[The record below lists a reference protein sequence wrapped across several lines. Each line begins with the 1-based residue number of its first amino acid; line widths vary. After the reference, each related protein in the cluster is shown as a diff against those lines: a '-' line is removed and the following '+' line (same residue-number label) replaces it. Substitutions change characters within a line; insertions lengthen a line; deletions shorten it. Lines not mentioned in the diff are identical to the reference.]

1 MRKTTIMNIITTL
14 HTMREDGGA
23 TLRKGEPVQ
32 YAAGYQVGL
41 RGKKTR
47 TIEIALDTVLKW
59 GGNPGLWRHHRFWY
73 IDKSVHI
80 DTLAG
85 AI

>member
-1 MRKTTIMNIITTL
+1 MKKNTVLAIISTL
-14 HTMREDGGA
+14 HTMCEDGGA

-47 TIEIALDTVLKW
+47 NIEIAW
-59 GGNPGLWRHHRFWY
+59 IP
-73 IDKSVHI
+73 S
-80 DTLAG
+80 
-85 AI
+85 